1 MYAPTHEK
9 LGGPLAVRVLAV
21 EPLNLS
27 ESDLEIYKLNR
38 VEYLLMYH
46 ILF

>member
-1 MYAPTHEK
+1 MYATTHEK

-21 EPLNLS
+21 KPLK
-27 ESDLEIYKLNR
+27 SDLEMYKPNR